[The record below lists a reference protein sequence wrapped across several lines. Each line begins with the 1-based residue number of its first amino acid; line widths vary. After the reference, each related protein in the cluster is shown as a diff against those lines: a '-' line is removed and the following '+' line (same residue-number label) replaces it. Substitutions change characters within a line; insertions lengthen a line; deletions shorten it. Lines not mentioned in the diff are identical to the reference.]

1 MCFSDPLLSC
11 VCLFLVDGKMQYLF
25 DEKGNR
31 YLDMFAGIVT
41 VSVGHCHPVVTKAA
55 RDQLER

>member
-1 MCFSDPLLSC
+1 
-11 VCLFLVDGKMQYLF
+11 MQYLF

-41 VSVGHCHPVVTKAA
+41 VSVGHAHPEVNQAVKE
-55 RDQLER
+55 QLVFLFRFISTLT